1 MIKEFFSKNI
11 WLKLM
16 SLLVAIALWFFVI
29 ISSQTQTIIEVPIIF
44 VNMPQGLQVIVAP
57 DTVSVGLEGYKRVVE
72 GVDKDDVTVELNMSD
87 AKRGRNIFPLS
98 EKNVKLPG
106 SLTVNSIFPQTISLM
121 LQENI

>member
-44 VNMPQGLQVIVAP
+44 VNMPKGLQVIVAP

-98 EKNVKLPG
+98 EQNVKLPG